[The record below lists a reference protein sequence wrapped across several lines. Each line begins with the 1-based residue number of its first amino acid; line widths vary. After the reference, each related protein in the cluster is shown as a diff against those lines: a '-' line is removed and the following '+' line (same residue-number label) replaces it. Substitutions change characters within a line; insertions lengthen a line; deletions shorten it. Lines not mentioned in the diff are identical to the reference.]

1 MSALWGFVSG
11 VVMRGRGVVLSF
23 VLGVGLAVGFGP
35 VLAECDDAF
44 PDLTGFNFTPN
55 AINTTSAA
63 QTVHCNMLVR
73 DDLSGV
79 ASASCMFFSPSFQQ
93 TASCVATTASAGTP
107 LNGTYSCDISFPAF
121 SEGGIW
127 TAQVQL
133 VDAVGNQMMYQPQ
146 FLGFSYQVTV
156 TSTPDTT
163 APTLNNFVMNPTS
176 VNVSTAAQNVICTMT
191 VTDALSGVDTA
202 VCAFEAPDSN
212 QGRGCASIAPSSGT
226 RQSGVF
232 SCSFPMLRYSDAGN
246 WQPTVL
252 LRDRVGNFL
261 PSPGVAP
268 LVVTASPE
276 DILAPTLNAFS
287 FQPTSITTGDG
298 VSIVTCSFTVADALS
313 GVASASCTFSYTDPF
328 NPFLSQSQECTGTK
342 PTSGTR
348 QNGTFQCSVVI
359 PRFSVGG
366 LWDVDVQ
373 LIDVVG
379 NELDVTPA
387 QQLDVDCSTGDVETT
402 IRFSNK
408 TTITWDPVSGADRY
422 NVYRG
427 TLVGMIDLS
436 PVDQL
441 PDGGY
446 GTCRNST
453 DANLT
458 DTTFVDA
465 GTPTLAEVGY
475 HYLVSYTSGGIE
487 KGLGQSS
494 YGTARTVTPC
504 P

>member
-1 MSALWGFVSG
+1 
-11 VVMRGRGVVLSF
+11 MRGRGVVLSCAL
-23 VLGVGLAVGFGP
+23 VVGLAVGYGP

-44 PDLTGFNFTPN
+44 PELTGFNFSPN

-63 QTVHCNMLVR
+63 QSVHCNMLVT
-73 DDLSGV
+73 DNLAGV
-79 ASASCMFFSPSFQQ
+79 ATATCFFFSPTFQQ
-93 TASCVATTASAGTP
+93 NVSCVATTPSAGSP
-107 LNGTYSCDISFPAF
+107 VNGTFSCDIAFPAF
-121 SEGGIW
+121 AEAGVW
-127 TAQVQL
+127 TAQATL
-133 VDAVGNQMMYQPQ
+133 VDAVGNQMNYQPQ
-146 FLGFSYQVTV
+146 FLGFSFQETV
-156 TSTPDTT
+156 TSTPDAT
-163 APTLNNFVMNPTS
+163 APTLNNFVLNPTS
-176 VNVSTAAQNVICTMT
+176 VNVSAAAQNVTCTMT

-202 VCAFEAPDSN
+202 FCALEAPDSN

-226 RQSGVF
+226 RQNGVF
-232 SCSFPMLRYSDAGN
+232 ICSFPMPRYSDAGN
-246 WQPTVL
+246 WSPTVL
-252 LRDRVGNFL
+252 LRDRVGNFVA
-261 PSPGVAP
+261 SPGVSP
-268 LVVTASPE
+268 LVVTSTPE
-276 DILAPTLNAFS
+276 DVLAPALNAFS
-287 FQPTSITTGDG
+287 FLPTSITTGDG

-313 GVASASCTFSYTDPF
+313 GVASASCQFSYLDPV
-328 NPFLSQSQECTGTK
+328 NPLVSQSHECTGTK

-359 PRFSVGG
+359 PRYSVGG

-373 LIDVVG
+373 LVDVVG
-379 NELDVTPA
+379 NQLDVAPA
-387 QQLDVDCSTGDVETT
+387 QQLDVDCASGEVETT
-402 IRFSNK
+402 IRFTNK

-436 PVDQL
+436 PIDQL

-465 GTPTLAEVGY
+465 GTPTLAEIGY
-475 HYLVSYTSGGIE
+475 HYLVSYTSGGVE
-487 KGLGQSS
+487 MGLGQSS
-494 YGTARTVTPC
+494 YGTPRTVTPC